1 MNKIVHEI
9 RDNPEKIWLEP
20 GCSPERCWCENPLD
34 DCEEP
39 GCGAKAIGY
48 VREDIVEH
56 AAREA
61 GKAAARIEQLE
72 KALTEIYKKGL
83 HNQGG
88 AYKNGFYD
96 CFKIARR
103 ALGIPHM
110 SFDAAR
116 AALEGE

>member
-1 MNKIVHEI
+1 MSDLVKRLRVGEPCAEASA
-9 RDNPEKIWLEP
+9 DNTCKVKNAES
-20 GCSPERCWCENPLD
+20 GCLC
-34 DCEEP
+34 
-39 GCGAKAIGY
+39 AI
-48 VREDIVEH
+48 
-56 AAREA
+56 AAD
-61 GKAAARIEQLE
+61 RIEQLE
-72 KALTEIYKKGL
+72 NALTEIYKKGL

-116 AALEGE
+116 AALGEKP